1 MPLLRRRD
9 LLQRSASALLTA
21 ALALAGR
28 SALAQASSSTASGHP
43 GLELAQLLAERS
55 DEGLLLSYTVRL
67 ELSKDVEDAL
77 RKGVA
82 LVFVAEADLF
92 RSRWYWSDKPR
103 AHATRRWRLAFQP
116 LTRHWRLSLD
126 GLSRN
131 YNSLSEA
138 VGAMRR
144 TTQWRIADNIPAGDS
159 DHYVV
164 FSFRLD
170 TDELPRP
177 MQIGLGGQNDWNL
190 AVQRRINIPPSR

>member
-21 ALALAGR
+21 ALTVTGLPT
-28 SALAQASSSTASGHP
+28 LAQAQTSSGGHP
-43 GLELAQLLAERS
+43 GIELTQLSTERG
-55 DEGLLLSYTVRL
+55 DDGLLLSYTVRL

-77 RKGVA
+77 YKGVA
-82 LVFVAEADLF
+82 VVFVAEAELF
-92 RSRWYWSDKPR
+92 KSRWYWYDKPKVR
-103 AHATRRWRLAFQP
+103 IVRRWRLAYQP
-116 LTRHWRLSLD
+116 LTRHWRLSFD
-126 GLSRN
+126 GLSRS
-131 YNSLSEA
+131 YNTLNEA
-138 VGAMRR
+138 LGVMRR
-144 TTQWRIADNIPAGDS
+144 SSQWRISDNVSGEG

-190 AVQRRINIPPSR
+190 AVQRRVTVTQGR

>member
-21 ALALAGR
+21 TLALSGQ
-28 SALAQASSSTASGHP
+28 SALAQAMGNASAGHP
-43 GLELAQLLAERS
+43 GLELTQLMTERG
-55 DEGLLLSYTVRL
+55 DDGLLLSYTVRL

-92 RSRWYWSDKPR
+92 RGRWYWYDKPR
-103 AHATRRWRLAFQP
+103 AHAIRRWRLAFQP

-131 YNSLSEA
+131 YNSLGEA
-138 VGAMRR
+138 IGAMRR
-144 TTQWRIADNIPAGDS
+144 TTQWRIADNIPAGDT

-164 FSFRLD
+164 FNFRLD

-190 AVQRRINIPPSR
+190 AVQRRLTIPPGR

>member
-21 ALALAGR
+21 ALATTGL
-28 SALAQASSSTASGHP
+28 STLAQAQTSGGGHP
-43 GLELAQLLAERS
+43 GIELTQLSTERG
-55 DEGLLLSYTVRL
+55 DDGLLLSYAVRL

-77 RKGVA
+77 YKGVA
-82 LVFVAEADLF
+82 VVFVAEAELF
-92 RSRWYWSDKPR
+92 KSRWYWYDKPK
-103 AHATRRWRLAFQP
+103 AQVARRWRLAYQP
-116 LTRHWRLSLD
+116 LTRHWRLSFD
-126 GLSRN
+126 GLSRS

-138 VGAMRR
+138 LGVMRR
-144 TTQWRIADNIPAGDS
+144 VSQWRISDNVSGDD
-159 DHYVV
+159 DHYVI

-190 AVQRRINIPPSR
+190 AVQRRLNVVVPGR

>member
-9 LLQRSASALLTA
+9 LLQRSASALLI
-21 ALALAGR
+21 LALTQAGLP
-28 SALAQASSSTASGHP
+28 ALAQTSAATTTSHP
-43 GLELAQLLAERS
+43 GIELTQLMTERG
-55 DEGLLLSYTVRL
+55 DDGLLLSYTVRL

-77 RKGVA
+77 YKGVA
-82 LVFVAEADLF
+82 VVFVAEAELF
-92 RSRWYWSDKPR
+92 KSRWYWYDKPK
-103 AHATRRWRLAFQP
+103 AQVIRRWRLAYQP
-116 LTRHWRLSLD
+116 LTRHWRLSFD
-126 GLSRN
+126 GLSRS

-144 TTQWRIADNIPAGDS
+144 ATQWRIADNIAPGSD

-170 TDELPRP
+170 TNELPRP

-190 AVQRRINIPPSR
+190 AVTRRINVAAGR

>member
-9 LLQRSASALLTA
+9 LLQRSASALLIA
-21 ALALAGR
+21 ALAQTGLPV
-28 SALAQASSSTASGHP
+28 LAQTAASHP
-43 GLELAQLLAERS
+43 GIELTQLTTERG
-55 DEGLLLSYTVRL
+55 DDGLLLSYTVRL

-77 RKGVA
+77 YKGVA
-82 LVFVAEADLF
+82 VVFVADAELLK
-92 RSRWYWSDKPR
+92 SRWYWYDKSKV
-103 AHATRRWRLAFQP
+103 HVTRRWRLAYQP
-116 LTRHWRLSLD
+116 LTRHWRLNFD
-126 GLSRN
+126 GLTRS

-144 TTQWRIADNIPAGDS
+144 ATQWRIADNVQSD
-159 DHYVV
+159 DHYLV

-190 AVQRRINIPPSR
+190 AVQRRINVSPGR